1 MKHLTQ
7 GNLFRDSGEGKVVPD
22 DIPGVLPVQ
31 RCEEDPELSEEG
43 ALEELV
49 PTVHSSCLL
58 LKQRVFIYL
67 SHGDKLSSKYLR
79 EKGGFGSQSEV

>member
-7 GNLFRDSGEGKVVPD
+7 GNFFRDSGEAKVVPD

-31 RCEEDPELSEEG
+31 RCEEDLPEEG
-43 ALEELV
+43 GSGRACPHCPFKLSV
-49 PTVHSSCLL
+49 S
-58 LKQRVFIYL
+58 KQHVFIYL

-79 EKGGFGSQSEV
+79 EKAGFGSPSEV